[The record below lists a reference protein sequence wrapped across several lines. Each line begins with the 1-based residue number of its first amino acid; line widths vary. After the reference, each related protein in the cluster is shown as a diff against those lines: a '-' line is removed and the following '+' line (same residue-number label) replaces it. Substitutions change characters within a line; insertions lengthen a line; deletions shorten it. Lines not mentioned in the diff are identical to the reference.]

1 MELWDTLI
9 TFALIAAAAFY
20 VYRKFSKAKKSGG
33 GCGCGSESSC
43 CSRDAAEG
51 TTSHCNGHHH

>member
-20 VYRKFSKAKKSGG
+20 IYRKFSKAKKSGG

-43 CSRDAAEG
+43 CNQNAVGNTD
-51 TTSHCNGHHH
+51 HCKGHNH